1 MKKKKTV
8 WPWIV
13 MAIIA
18 VLAVAGWLGMQ
29 RLNQQSAT
37 IDYQTYTAARGSV
50 TRSITGSGRLEAM
63 DSESVEAEENIAV
76 ETVSVQAGDVVH
88 AGDVLLTYDKAS
100 IQDRIDALYE
110 ELSSLDQQIMRRTE
124 RSAITAP
131 TSGRVKAL
139 YAKAGDDLETV
150 MKEYGALALLSSDD
164 KLQVKI
170 ASDAELA
177 IGKNVTVTYE
187 GGRQNGTIA
196 NVTEDG
202 YLVTLP
208 DGNLP
213 VGKKAEVLD
222 RDVKLGEGTL
232 EIHAPIYVYGT
243 NGTVESVNVS
253 LNNTVYFGSKLF
265 TLADKPAS
273 SSYTEAVSSRTE
285 KAEDLKKAYELRN
298 NPVLLAPTDGVVA
311 SCNAAEGKPVTGDAF
326 VLHTGGAA
334 KMTVSVDE
342 LDIGVVSLGQHA
354 SVTLDAFSGESFD
367 AEVTRI
373 SRLGTA
379 SGSIT
384 TYAVELTIQGDER
397 FLEGM
402 NGSAVITAQQK
413 DDVLLIP
420 VAAIYEDETGV
431 YVYVQTADGA
441 ARHDVTT
448 GLSDGTNAEITG
460 GLAEGEVVRY
470 QGAYVGIVDR
480 YQQYGMMGRGGN

>member
-1 MKKKKTV
+1 M
-8 WPWIV
+8 
-13 MAIIA
+13 
-18 VLAVAGWLGMQ
+18 
-29 RLNQQSAT
+29 
-37 IDYQTYTAARGSV
+37 
-50 TRSITGSGRLEAM
+50 
-63 DSESVEAEENIAV
+63 
-76 ETVSVQAGDVVH
+76 
-88 AGDVLLTYDKAS
+88 
-100 IQDRIDALYE
+100 
-110 ELSSLDQQIMRRTE
+110 
-124 RSAITAP
+124 
-131 TSGRVKAL
+131 
-139 YAKAGDDLETV
+139 
-150 MKEYGALALLSSDD
+150 
-164 KLQVKI
+164 
-170 ASDAELA
+170 
-177 IGKNVTVTYE
+177 
-187 GGRQNGTIA
+187 
-196 NVTEDG
+196 
-202 YLVTLP
+202 
-208 DGNLP
+208 
-213 VGKKAEVLD
+213 
-222 RDVKLGEGTL
+222 
-232 EIHAPIYVYGT
+232 
-243 NGTVESVNVS
+243 
-253 LNNTVYFGSKLF
+253 
-265 TLADKPAS
+265 
-273 SSYTEAVSSRTE
+273 
-285 KAEDLKKAYELRN
+285 
-298 NPVLLAPTDGVVA
+298 LAPTDGVVA